1 MTSQIRSRTE
11 YKLQSSNILVPLLP
25 TNFTKKSYL
34 IHWFLSRFTDNSAA
48 AYFLGHPEDDSQR
61 LQNGVVQTIYDT
73 VSQQA

>member
-1 MTSQIRSRTE
+1 M
-11 YKLQSSNILVPLLP
+11 PLLP

-73 VSQQA
+73 VSKLNDDCYTLTLTRCCR